1 MAHYKP
7 VKKTTF
13 LEAVAACIEHEKKVF
28 EFYMRNAES
37 LPKGPIQSLFYQL
50 AEDQDEHIK
59 MIADLY
65 TDVNHG
71 QALPNLKMAS
81 QIEKFN
87 STSLQIMMRRLDRIT
102 DRDADGIEVDALGLA
117 TKQHEDTAEFY
128 TKMSERFDNPEI
140 RYLFRQL
147 ANFQDECRLLL
158 ESFSAYSSQGTPASQ
173 PSGYWDLDP

>member
-1 MAHYKP
+1 MAHFKP

-37 LPKGPIQSLFYQL
+37 LPEGPIKSLFYQL
-50 AEDQDEHIK
+50 AEDEDEHIR
-59 MIADLY
+59 MIGEIYAG
-65 TDVNHG
+65 VNGG

-81 QIEKFN
+81 QVQKFN
-87 STSLQIMMRRLDRIT
+87 STSLQILMRRLDRIT
-102 DRDADGIEVDALGLA
+102 ERDAAGVEMDALGLA
-117 TKQHEDTAEFY
+117 TKTHEDAAEFY
-128 TKMSERFDNPEI
+128 TKMGEKFDNPDI

-158 ESFSAYSSQGTPASQ
+158 ESFSAYKSQGTPYSQ
-173 PSGYWDLDP
+173 PSGYWDLEN